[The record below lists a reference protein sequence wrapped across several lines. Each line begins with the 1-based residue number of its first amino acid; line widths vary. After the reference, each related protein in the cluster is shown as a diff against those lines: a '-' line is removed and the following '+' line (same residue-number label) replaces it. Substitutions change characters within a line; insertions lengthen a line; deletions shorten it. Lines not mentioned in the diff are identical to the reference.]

1 MAQGVCVIVEVE
13 DRARLES
20 LVDDVAPTEITSWNL

>member
-13 DRARLES
+13 DRERLDR
-20 LVDDVAPTEITSWNL
+20 LVGDATPTEITSWNP